1 MIGYPF
7 QLKPYCGQFVRVLRA
22 GFAILALLLIIG
34 CSTDD
39 PPYVEY
45 PVEELYNNS
54 MNLMVSGQYQAA
66 AAGFDEVERQH
77 PYSPWARKSQI
88 MAAFSYYQSND
99 YDEAI
104 LSAQRF
110 IQLHPGHKDA
120 PYAHYLIAICYYEQ
134 IVDVGRDQ
142 SLTVNAFTAL
152 DTVIKKYPNS
162 EYATDARLK
171 LDLTR
176 DHLAGKEMDIGRFY
190 LNKNLH
196 GAALKR
202 FRVVLENYQTT
213 THIPEALHRI
223 TESYLA
229 LGVMSEAQTAAAVL
243 GYNYP
248 GNIWYQRSY
257 ALLVDQNL
265 KPAADKDSWIVRTWK
280 SIF

>member
-1 MIGYPF
+1 
-7 QLKPYCGQFVRVLRA
+7 
-22 GFAILALLLIIG
+22 
-34 CSTDD
+34 
-39 PPYVEY
+39 
-45 PVEELYNNS
+45 
-54 MNLMVSGQYQAA
+54 MNLMVTGQYQGAA
-66 AAGFDEVERQH
+66 VGFDEVERQH
-77 PYSPWARKSQI
+77 PYSPWARKAQI
-88 MAAFSYYQSND
+88 MAAFAYYQSND
-99 YDEAI
+99 YDESI

-110 IQLHPGHKDA
+110 IQLHPGHKDT

-142 SLTVNAFTAL
+142 SLTINAFKSL
-152 DTVIKKYPNS
+152 DTIIKKYPNS
-162 EYATDARLK
+162 EYAMDARLK

-202 FRVVLENYQTT
+202 FRIVLEQYQTT
-213 THIPEALHRI
+213 THVPEALHRI

-229 LGVMSEAQTAAAVL
+229 LGVISEAQTAAAVL

-257 ALLVDQNL
+257 ALLVEKNL
-265 KPAADKDSWIVRTWK
+265 KPAADKGSWIVRTWN

>member
-1 MIGYPF
+1 
-7 QLKPYCGQFVRVLRA
+7 
-22 GFAILALLLIIG
+22 
-34 CSTDD
+34 
-39 PPYVEY
+39 
-45 PVEELYNNS
+45 